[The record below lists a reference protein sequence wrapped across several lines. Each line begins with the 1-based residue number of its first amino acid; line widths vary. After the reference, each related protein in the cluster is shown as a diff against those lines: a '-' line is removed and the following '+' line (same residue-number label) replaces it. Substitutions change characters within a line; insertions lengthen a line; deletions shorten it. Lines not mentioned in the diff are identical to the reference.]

1 MENIHGLQRKVFS
14 LPFMFLTKENMFLAK
29 NITRTGKSINS
40 SITQKKWEGQEHS
53 WHVTI
58 YDKNGKVRSE
68 YYMKKD
74 ANGKWP
80 RMRG

>member
-40 SITQKKWEGQEHS
+40 SITQK
-53 WHVTI
+53 
-58 YDKNGKVRSE
+58 NGKARNTVG
-68 YYMKKD
+68 M
-74 ANGKWP
+74 
-80 RMRG
+80 